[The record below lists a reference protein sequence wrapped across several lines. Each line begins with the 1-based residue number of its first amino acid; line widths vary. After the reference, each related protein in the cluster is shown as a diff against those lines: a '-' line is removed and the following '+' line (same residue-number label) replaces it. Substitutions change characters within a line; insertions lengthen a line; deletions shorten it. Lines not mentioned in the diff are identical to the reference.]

1 MDNIYHLLVKFGEL
15 RHNCVF
21 YTSSSRGEVSKVC
34 MNTTEIL
41 NQPVNLF

>member
-34 MNTTEIL
+34 MHYRNTESAGQFI
-41 NQPVNLF
+41 